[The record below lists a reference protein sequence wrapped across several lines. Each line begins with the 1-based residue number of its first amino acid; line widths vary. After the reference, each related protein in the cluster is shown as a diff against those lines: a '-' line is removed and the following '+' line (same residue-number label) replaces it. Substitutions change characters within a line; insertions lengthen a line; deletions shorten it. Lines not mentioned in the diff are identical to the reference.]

1 MLNCIRKIDAIFLF
15 YSLLTSINNPAVAAA
30 AVCVVLKKVYRLIL
44 SKAPM
49 TGDVELS
56 LLVQKTVGG
65 SMPPQAFLTV

>member
-1 MLNCIRKIDAIFLF
+1 MKLNRLQ
-15 YSLLTSINNPAVAAA
+15 SVLLTL
-30 AVCVVLKKVYRLIL
+30 CVVLKKVYRLIL